1 MRNQGMVW
9 NHKRVYRIYCAMG
22 LNLPRR
28 TKKRIPKRESQTL
41 EVAARADVMWSMDFM
56 LDALYGGRK
65 FRTLNVI
72 DMLSIHQAAFLP

>member
-1 MRNQGMVW
+1 
-9 NHKRVYRIYCAMG
+9 MG
-22 LNLPRR
+22 LNLPRH
-28 TKKRIPKRESQTL
+28 TKKRIPKREPQTL
-41 EVAARADVMWSMDFM
+41 EVTARADVMWPMDFM